1 LEVIL
6 TPQFEH
12 DCDNCKFL
20 GTYEINWG
28 YKNYDLYV
36 CITGSNT
43 NFVARYGNDGWEYM
57 ACGIK
62 RLDGYDVKHP
72 LREAERR
79 YRRLL
84 FPTFVEIDK

>member
-1 LEVIL
+1 M

-36 CITGSNT
+36 CITGSNIVL
-43 NFVARYGNDGWEYM
+43 VARYDNEGWQYM
-57 ACGIK
+57 ACSIK
-62 RLDGYDVKHP
+62 RLDSYGVEHP
-72 LREAERR
+72 LKEAERR